1 LSDGYPDTKKYIFDV
16 EKADDIVDKLLHGG
30 KLFLNPLIW
39 NLRPGAFEAFWDD
52 NSKQLYIY
60 SGRIYLPDSHHRHQ
74 AIVKA
79 INIWR
84 TAKKEYP
91 KFNGSKQFKIELYF
105 LSREDEG
112 NYFYAKNQLPKP
124 TARSK
129 AYDLTTVD
137 DLSLLAKKVIE
148 LSPNLSENV
157 NRVTDKLTSTN
168 PQVITLSTLREMMR
182 SFTSEDVVDQSEL
195 DGSAAIAAQFYD
207 ILAKVR
213 PELGHL
219 SVQERKQTRAHSL
232 VDSAVMMHGYAAL
245 LRDFRDDLPKLGT
258 SKARVEWTKKLDNLR
273 ADKHY
278 CFDKWSGDL
287 FEKTNPL
294 WSVAGVTKPGKDQ
307 SRPTVLN
314 TGAARSEC
322 GRILRQVV
330 AMGPAAAD
338 LKALISR

>member
-1 LSDGYPDTKKYIFDV
+1 MV
-16 EKADDIVDKLLHGG
+16 
-30 KLFLNPLIW
+30 W
-39 NLRPGAFEAFWDD
+39 NLRPGHFEAYSDD
-52 NSKQLYIY
+52 NSKQLFLY

-74 AIVKA
+74 AIIKA
-79 INIWR
+79 VSVWR
-84 TAKKEYP
+84 TAKHEYP
-91 KFNGSKQFKIELYF
+91 RFSGAKQFKIELYF

-148 LSPNLSENV
+148 LSPNLSGNV

-182 SFTSEDVVDQSEL
+182 TFTSEDIVDQSEL
-195 DGSAAIAAQFYD
+195 EGSAAIAAQFYD

-219 SVQERKQTRAHSL
+219 SVQERKRTRAHSL

-245 LRDFRDDLPKLGT
+245 LRDFRDDLPKVGT
-258 SKARVEWTKKLDNLR
+258 SKARIEWARRLENLR
-273 ADKHY
+273 ADKRY
-278 CFDKWSGDL
+278 RFERWFGDL
-287 FEKTNPL
+287 FDRTNPL
-294 WSVAGVTKPGKDQ
+294 WSAIGVTKPGKDQ
-307 SRPTVLN
+307 NRPTVLN

-322 GRILRQVV
+322 GRILRQI
-330 AMGPAAAD
+330 ATLNPGLID
-338 LKALISR
+338 LKPLSAR